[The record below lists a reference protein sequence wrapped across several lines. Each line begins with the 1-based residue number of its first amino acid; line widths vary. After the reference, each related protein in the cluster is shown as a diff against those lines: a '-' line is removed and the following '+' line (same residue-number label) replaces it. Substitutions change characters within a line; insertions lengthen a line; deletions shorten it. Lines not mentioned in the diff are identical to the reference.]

1 MHLAP
6 LYQCSETCSVK
17 HKIFLLFKIENS
29 DNASDPLSDI
39 IIEFFIKFLLIK
51 LYSFFQIQDRAL
63 HRKYIKFFFSL
74 NLFKKSILSISFN
87 SMSILSN

>member
-1 MHLAP
+1 MVHLAP

-39 IIEFFIKFLLIK
+39 IIEFFIKFCLLNYT
-51 LYSFFQIQDRAL
+51 LFFQIQDRAL
-63 HRKYIKFFFSL
+63 HRKYIKFFF
-74 NLFKKSILSISFN
+74 FH
-87 SMSILSN
+87 